1 MAYSL
6 FFCALFITGLIC
18 QNETG
23 FITKSHKEFFLF
35 LYPHPIFY
43 HGNVKINAR
52 ARMECLRQN
61 NKKNNI
67 DFQTK
72 QKMIIARK
80 KEAGKGIF

>member
-6 FFCALFITGLIC
+6 FFSAPFITGLIC

-23 FITKSHKEFFLF
+23 FITKSLKEFFLF

-43 HGNVKINAR
+43 HCNVKINAR

-61 NKKNNI
+61 NKKNI

-80 KEAGKGIF
+80 KEAGKRIF